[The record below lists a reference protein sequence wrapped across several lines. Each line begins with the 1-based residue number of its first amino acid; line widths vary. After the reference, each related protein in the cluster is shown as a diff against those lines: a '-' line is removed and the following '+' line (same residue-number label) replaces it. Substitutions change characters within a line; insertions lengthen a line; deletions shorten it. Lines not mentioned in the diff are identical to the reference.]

1 MEIRVRLE
9 WSKTTKN
16 TYVYVAKEDAAIRTL
31 YVQKDGMPGQDPP
44 RRLSSPPRRT
54 SNAS

>member
-16 TYVYVAKEDAAIRTL
+16 TFMYSAQEGAAITTL
-31 YVQKDGMPGQDPP
+31 YVQKDAWPGQDPP
-44 RRLSSPPRRT
+44 PAIIVT
-54 SNAS
+54 ATADE

>member
-44 RRLSSPPRRT
+44 PAIIVT
-54 SNAS
+54 ATADE